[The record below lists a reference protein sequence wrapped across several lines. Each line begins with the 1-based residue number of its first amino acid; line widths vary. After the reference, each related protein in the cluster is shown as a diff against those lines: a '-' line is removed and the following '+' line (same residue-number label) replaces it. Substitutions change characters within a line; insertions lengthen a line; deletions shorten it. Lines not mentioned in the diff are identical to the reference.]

1 MSSLKHK
8 KIILCVTGSIAA
20 YKSAVLVRNLVKQGA
35 EVKVL
40 MTSDA
45 HAFITPLTLST
56 LSKNPVL
63 ADFESGSEGTWNNHV
78 DLGLW
83 ADVIVIAPA
92 TANTIGKLAN
102 GLCDNLVLA
111 TILSSRCP
119 LMVFPAMDLDMYVHP
134 AVKKNIDTLKAFGYE
149 VIDAETGE
157 LASGLHGQGRMVE
170 PEEIVELIAKKLN
183 HKLPL
188 HGKKAMVSA
197 GPTYE
202 NIDPVRFIG
211 NYSTGKMGFAIAQRL
226 ADLGAEVALV
236 AGPSALNIGHPLI
249 KRINV
254 QSAAEM
260 YDACLEAF
268 EKADI
273 GIMSA
278 AVADYRPDSAA
289 NAKIKKT
296 TDTLGLNLVKTKD
309 ILAELG
315 KRKKKK
321 QLLVGFALETN
332 NEMEYAKNKLEK
344 KNLDFVVMNS
354 LRDEG
359 AGFKHDT
366 NHVYILSKNGQMVD
380 TGLKTKAE
388 IAADIV
394 STITQK

>member
-63 ADFESGSEGTWNNHV
+63 TDFESGSEGTWNNHV